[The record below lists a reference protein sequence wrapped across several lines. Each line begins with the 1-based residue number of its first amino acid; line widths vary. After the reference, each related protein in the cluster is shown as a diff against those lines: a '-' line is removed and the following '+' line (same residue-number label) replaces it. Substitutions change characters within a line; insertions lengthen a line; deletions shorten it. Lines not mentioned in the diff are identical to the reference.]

1 MNIFE
6 AEIII
11 KEIENEDIRFPRID
25 RAKNHEKVRAH
36 MDNKGEVEMQEV
48 RRINFKLENKI
59 LDMMNDFTAQIAEDN
74 ANTIDNWIIK
84 RLGEFGVSES
94 EIFDRVSMYASGIT
108 PLHQTNHV
116 FIDGHY
122 AFSFCSGCNFS
133 ENGQSY
139 TSWIRPEYITEMT
152 DEVI

>member
-6 AEIII
+6 IENLI
-11 KEIENEDIRFPRID
+11 KKIENEDIRFPRID
-25 RAKNHEKVRAH
+25 RAKKHEKVRVH
-36 MDNKGEVEMQEV
+36 RDNKEEVEMQEV

-84 RLGEFGVSES
+84 QLGEFGVSES

-116 FIDGHY
+116 FIDGYY
-122 AFSFCSGCNFS
+122 AFSFCSGCDFS

>member
-6 AEIII
+6 IENLI
-11 KEIENEDIRFPRID
+11 KKIENEDIRFPRID
-25 RAKNHEKVRAH
+25 RVKNYEKVRVH
-36 MDNKGEVEMQEV
+36 RDNKEDVEIQEV

-59 LDMMNDFTAQIAEDN
+59 LDMMNDFTAQIVEDN

-84 RLGEFGVSES
+84 QLGEFGVSES

-116 FIDGHY
+116 FIDGNKRTSVIFSNHY
-122 AFSFCSGCNFS
+122 LISKGKGIIAIPFPF
-133 ENGQSY
+133 E
-139 TSWIRPEYITEMT
+139 IK
-152 DEVI
+152 